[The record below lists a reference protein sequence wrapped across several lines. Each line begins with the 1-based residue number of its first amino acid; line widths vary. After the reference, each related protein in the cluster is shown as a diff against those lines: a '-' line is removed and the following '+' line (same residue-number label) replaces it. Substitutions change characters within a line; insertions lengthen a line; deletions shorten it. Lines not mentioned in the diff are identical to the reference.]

1 MKRLWNLS
9 LVAKVFYSYLAVALL
24 LVLGFYVS
32 ASDLIRSFYV
42 ATLSSRMDQ
51 EAHLLGQVLP
61 FGVESDEL
69 DALCRQFAG
78 ELGSRITVIALDG
91 KVLGDSAEPSAKME
105 NHRSRPEVI
114 EAVKSVTGSAQ
125 RYSTTVG
132 FDMLYR
138 AFHQRGENQQRIV
151 RLAIPLKDLN
161 GVIHAMR
168 RSLIAG
174 LLMASVAGL
183 LLAWWF
189 AKYLGERLERLVHF
203 SGKIAQGSFP
213 QDFFPGHEGDEIGL
227 LERHL
232 NDMSRQIRDNLV
244 EITGEKEKA
253 DSILRCMIEG
263 VVVLDPKGNVLVIND
278 QAKAMFQLPAGR
290 DVHGASV
297 LELSRHPDIRAILN
311 EVVKFDFTSQ
321 RYSKEIEFADGIWF
335 SVNAAPLRNAQR
347 MTLGSIL
354 VFHEVTELKRL
365 ETIRSD
371 FVANVSHELR
381 TPLTAIQGYIETLI
395 HSPPSKAEDR
405 QQFLEIIERHA
416 ERLGRLTED
425 LLTLSDLESGKIQ
438 IAPRPVDTSRL
449 VQQTLEV
456 FWDRAAKKKIKL
468 SQEISATCG
477 KISGD
482 PDRLQQLLINLV
494 DNAVKY
500 TPSGGTV
507 TLSAAEC
514 ETEDGARQIE
524 ISVADSGVGIPEK
537 DLPRLTERFYRVD
550 KARSRDLG
558 GTGLGL
564 AIVKH
569 IVQVHRGELR
579 ITSELNKGTT
589 ISVRLPIAENGTA
602 ANAGILFLCTGNS
615 CRSQMAEGFARQ
627 LVRNGEKIYSAG
639 TSPKGVHPLAI
650 RVMQEVG
657 IDISHQDSKG
667 LDEIPLQQIGHL
679 ITLCGDAA
687 DSCASLRGGFTRT
700 HWPLSDPAAAA
711 GTETEALPLFRI
723 VRDQIQDRV
732 AALFSQP

>member
-1 MKRLWNLS
+1 
-9 LVAKVFYSYLAVALL
+9 
-24 LVLGFYVS
+24 
-32 ASDLIRSFYV
+32 
-42 ATLSSRMDQ
+42 MDQ
-51 EAHLLGQVLP
+51 EAHLLSRVLP
-61 FGVESDEL
+61 FGVEGDAL

-105 NHRSRPEVI
+105 NHLSRPEVI
-114 EAVKSVTGSAQ
+114 DAVKSATGSAQ

-138 AFHQRGENQQRIV
+138 AFHQRDDKQQRIV
-151 RLAIPLKDLN
+151 RIAMPLKELD
-161 GVIHAMR
+161 GVIRGMR

-174 LLMASVAGL
+174 LLLASGAGL

-189 AKYLGERLERLVHF
+189 SKYLSERVQRLVHF

-213 QDFFPGHEGDEIGL
+213 QDFFPGHDRDEIGL

-232 NDMSRQIRDNLV
+232 NDMSQQIRDNLV

-278 QAKAMFQLPAGR
+278 QAKAMFQVPAGR

-321 RYSKEIEFADGIWF
+321 TYSKEIEFDDGIWF

-354 VFHEVTELKRL
+354 VFHEVTEIKRL

-381 TPLTAIQGYIETLI
+381 TPLTAIQGYVETLI
-395 HSPPSKAEDR
+395 HSPPADSRER

-438 IAPRPVDTSRL
+438 IAPRPVDTAKL
-449 VQQTLEV
+449 MQHVLEI
-456 FWDRAAKKKIKL
+456 FWEQAAKKDLRLNHRIA
-468 SQEISATCG
+468 SNCG

-494 DNAVKY
+494 DNAIKY

-507 TLSAAEC
+507 TLSAARMPSGRRRPANRNLGRGQRRRNSRKGF
-514 ETEDGARQIE
+514 TSTDGALLPGRQSE
-524 ISVADSGVGIPEK
+524 I
-537 DLPRLTERFYRVD
+537 
-550 KARSRDLG
+550 ARSRW
-558 GTGLGL
+558 
-564 AIVKH
+564 
-569 IVQVHRGELR
+569 HRPRPGDRQTYRPGPSRRTENLQR
-579 ITSELNKGTT
+579 
-589 ISVRLPIAENGTA
+589 AE
-602 ANAGILFLCTGNS
+602 
-615 CRSQMAEGFARQ
+615 
-627 LVRNGEKIYSAG
+627 
-639 TSPKGVHPLAI
+639 
-650 RVMQEVG
+650 
-657 IDISHQDSKG
+657 
-667 LDEIPLQQIGHL
+667 
-679 ITLCGDAA
+679 
-687 DSCASLRGGFTRT
+687 
-700 HWPLSDPAAAA
+700 
-711 GTETEALPLFRI
+711 
-723 VRDQIQDRV
+723 
-732 AALFSQP
+732 